1 MTTIVGVDFSGAATD
16 LNTWF
21 AQGRLDDGN
30 LVLDRVQPIRRED
43 LYNLMLGLTAPA
55 VAAMDFPFGLPEEF
69 LPHIGVTDDYQT
81 IDEIW
86 TILADIDRQYLEDV
100 AAEFVRDYAEPHRVV
115 ERHYPESSS
124 TLHRVNPDMLP
135 MTYLGCRL
143 LSRWWDHEN
152 RPPWHVLPLEQP
164 AEPPEKCVTVMETM
178 PGAFLRSVRLPYRN
192 YKGQAP
198 ISLQNRDRIIDGL
211 GPNSGIALPNLDE
224 WRYAC
229 RANTDCLDAIVAAVC
244 AAAWRNRAVVFR
256 SPEQLEEA
264 AARREGWLYAP
275 MRQ

>member
-86 TILADIDRQYLEDV
+86 TILAGIDRQYLEDV

-115 ERHYPESSS
+115 ERHYPRVLIHTPPGQPRYVAHDLPRMPPVEPLVGPRRPSPMACVATGATRRTPGEVRHRHGDDARSLSQIGQVALPELQRAS
-124 TLHRVNPDMLP
+124 TYIPSEPGPHHRR
-135 MTYLGCRL
+135 T
-143 LSRWWDHEN
+143 
-152 RPPWHVLPLEQP
+152 
-164 AEPPEKCVTVMETM
+164 
-178 PGAFLRSVRLPYRN
+178 GAQFRHSVAQSGRMALRLPR
-192 YKGQAP
+192 KH
-198 ISLQNRDRIIDGL
+198 R
-211 GPNSGIALPNLDE
+211 LP
-224 WRYAC
+224 
-229 RANTDCLDAIVAAVC
+229 
-244 AAAWRNRAVVFR
+244 
-256 SPEQLEEA
+256 
-264 AARREGWLYAP
+264 
-275 MRQ
+275 

>member
-86 TILADIDRQYLEDV
+86 TILAGIDRQYL
-100 AAEFVRDYAEPHRVV
+100 
-115 ERHYPESSS
+115 
-124 TLHRVNPDMLP
+124 NQGQGGM
-135 MTYLGCRL
+135 CIRL
-143 LSRWWDHEN
+143 R
-152 RPPWHVLPLEQP
+152 R
-164 AEPPEKCVTVMETM
+164 
-178 PGAFLRSVRLPYRN
+178 G
-192 YKGQAP
+192 
-198 ISLQNRDRIIDGL
+198 IGL
-211 GPNSGIALPNLDE
+211 GIWQKCFGP
-224 WRYAC
+224 
-229 RANTDCLDAIVAAVC
+229 
-244 AAAWRNRAVVFR
+244 
-256 SPEQLEEA
+256 
-264 AARREGWLYAP
+264 
-275 MRQ
+275 

>member
-143 LSRWWDHEN
+143 LSRWWDHED
-152 RPPWHVLPLEQP
+152 RPPWHVLPLEATRRTPGEVRHRHGDDARSLSQIGQVALP
-164 AEPPEKCVTVMETM
+164 ELQRASTYIPSEPGPHHRRT
-178 PGAFLRSVRLPYRN
+178 GGQFRHSVAQSGRMALRLPR
-192 YKGQAP
+192 KH
-198 ISLQNRDRIIDGL
+198 R
-211 GPNSGIALPNLDE
+211 LP
-224 WRYAC
+224 
-229 RANTDCLDAIVAAVC
+229 
-244 AAAWRNRAVVFR
+244 
-256 SPEQLEEA
+256 
-264 AARREGWLYAP
+264 
-275 MRQ
+275 